1 MFIKNTGGDKSMENE
16 AVNDFPQIIT
26 ERLKLREIQT
36 DDAASIYKILSNPDV
51 IKYDTFDL
59 FTDIKQAYDLIDWF
73 KKQYKDKRSVFWGIS
88 LIDQSDIIGW
98 CKCEIEVP
106 KVRADLGYDLNPDY
120 WNRDIM
126 TESLK
131 AIIEYVFR
139 NLEINRIE
147 ATVSTMNMASIKVLE
162 KLSFVNEGILRE
174 RSLFN
179 GTIHDTVM
187 FSMLKREYHTV

>member
-1 MFIKNTGGDKSMENE
+1 MENE
-16 AVNDFPQIIT
+16 AFNDFPQIIT

-73 KKQYKDKRSVFWGIS
+73 KKQYKDKRSIFWGIS
-88 LIDQSDIIGW
+88 LIGQSDIIGW

-120 WNRDIM
+120 GNRGIM